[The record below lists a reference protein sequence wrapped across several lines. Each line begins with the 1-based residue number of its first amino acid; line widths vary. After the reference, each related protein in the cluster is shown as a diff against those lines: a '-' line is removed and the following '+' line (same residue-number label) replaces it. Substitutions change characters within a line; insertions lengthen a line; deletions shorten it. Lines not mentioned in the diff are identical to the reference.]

1 MPASH
6 LAQGEE
12 GLVDWLRLFRMPLP
26 RLNNTKYGTV
36 TVGLTAVPVP
46 TNAFAPKEV
55 FTLQNMS
62 AGKVYWGSDNLVTV
76 LTGFPVTPSIAVD
89 YGGPIFLVSDT
100 TAQDVRYC
108 ILY

>member
-1 MPASH
+1 
-6 LAQGEE
+6 
-12 GLVDWLRLFRMPLP
+12 MPLP
-26 RLNNTKYGTV
+26 RLNSAKYGNFVVGTV
-36 TVGLTAVPVP
+36 AVALP
-46 TNAFAPKEV
+46 TNVFAPKEV

-89 YGGPIFLVSDT
+89 YGGPIFLISDT
-100 TAQDVRYC
+100 AAQDVRYC